1 MARYVGSHNVLAGY
15 PVSNSLSKFDFS
27 GYDAFDSPIM
37 PLFGVSFRS
46 KNSAQGSCC
55 LVNYNWEWDI
65 LAPEGVCICNT
76 NEYSVYSL
84 IVSVIHEDGIKNPLD
99 LNYQIDFV
107 NGGVYNEKEFASIIA
122 RDGTFQP
129 EIFTISKSMDV
140 SEEHPHKNAL
150 KRITLFE
157 SDAILEGFEKNWF
170 YTFEGSTGREKYYDA
185 FVHIVNDIIT
195 PKRVEVEKKENPHVR
210 RKMKS

>member
-1 MARYVGSHNVLAGY
+1 MARRVASHNVLAEY
-15 PVSNSLSKFDFS
+15 PAFSSLSKFDFS
-27 GYDAFDSPIM
+27 GYDAFDSRIM
-37 PLFGVSFRS
+37 PLFGMSFRS
-46 KNSAQGSCC
+46 KNCPRGSWC
-55 LVNYNWEWDI
+55 LVYYDWEWDAE
-65 LAPEGVCICNT
+65 APEGVCICNT

-99 LNYQIDFV
+99 LNYQIDFI
-107 NGGVYNEKEFASIIA
+107 NGGVYDEKEFASIIS

-140 SEEHPHKNAL
+140 SEEHPHKNTL
-150 KRITLFE
+150 KRISLFATE
-157 SDAILEGFEKNWF
+157 AILEGFEKSWF
-170 YTFEGSTGREKYYDA
+170 YTFEGSTSREKYYDA